1 MPTQLVQ
8 RSLWALLALA
18 SGSVLALSRL
28 LEPAPEG
35 IGTHTQ
41 LGLPPCGFLALFSLP
56 CPACGLTTSFAHL
69 ARLDLLASLR
79 AHPLGLPLF
88 VMVCLFWVRA
98 LRGVVAGGS
107 PARLIEHRQAGRAAL
122 LLCFALLAVWS
133 VRLCVAA

>member
-1 MPTQLVQ
+1 MPVQLAQ

-18 SGSVLALSRL
+18 SGSVLALARL
-28 LEPAPEG
+28 LEPAAEG

-69 ARLDLLASLR
+69 ARLDVLASLR

-88 VMVCLFWVRA
+88 ALVCAFWVRA

-107 PARLIEHRQAGRAAL
+107 PARLLEHPQAGRAAL
-122 LLCFALLAVWS
+122 LFCFALLAVWS
-133 VRLCVAA
+133 VRLFSAV